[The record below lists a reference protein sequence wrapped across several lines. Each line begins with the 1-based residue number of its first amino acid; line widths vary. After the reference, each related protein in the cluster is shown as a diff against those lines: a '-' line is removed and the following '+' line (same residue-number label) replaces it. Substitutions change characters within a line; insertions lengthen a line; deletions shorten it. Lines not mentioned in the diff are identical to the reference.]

1 MKGSEKGN
9 SILRKATIG
18 WLVLALG
25 VFLGLEA
32 APAGAEPSVDGST
45 GLIFVPS
52 ADVLPSGNFSLGFH
66 LVQSVN
72 YLAFNFGL
80 VENLEIG
87 ADSVFIQG
95 ETSATF
101 LNVKYRFLPE
111 RKDAPALALGVKALN
126 EESRIV
132 YLVASKT
139 LPELAGVRGHLGLGT
154 GDQGLFLGIS
164 KVLNPVSVRPSGKKS
179 EWYGGLPPTTLLA
192 EFAGGKEGGVNLG
205 ARLEVS
211 PGLQL
216 GAYLLDL
223 RDAMIGLSYT
233 SRF

>member
-9 SILRKATIG
+9 AILRKAALG

-25 VFLGLEA
+25 VFLGLAA

-66 LVQSVN
+66 LVRSEN
-72 YLAFNFGL
+72 YLSFNFGL

-87 ADSVFIQG
+87 ADSVFVQG
-95 ETSATF
+95 GRTATF
-101 LNVKYRFLPE
+101 LNAKYRFLPE

-126 EESRIV
+126 ENSRV
-132 YLVASKT
+132 LYLVASKA

-154 GDQGLFLGIS
+154 GDQGLFLGVS
-164 KVLNPVSVRPSGKKS
+164 KVLNPVSVRPSGKQS
-179 EWYGGLPPTTLLA
+179 QWYGGLPPTTLLA
-192 EFAGGKEGGVNLG
+192 EFDGRQLNLG

-211 PGLQL
+211 PGLHL
-216 GAYLLDL
+216 GAYLLNLHDG
-223 RDAMIGLSYT
+223 MIGLSYT
-233 SRF
+233 TRF